1 MREVE
6 GIRLYTTAEVADLL
20 GVTRQTVRAYIKT
33 KALPAKR
40 FGKGFSVTG
49 TDLRA
54 FVLGAAP
61 ATPAASTPP
70 QGQLP

>member
-49 TDLRA
+49 ADLKA
-54 FVLGAAP
+54 FVLGAP
-61 ATPAASTPP
+61 ATPAASTPS